1 MDDATP
7 PNLGASLWLDDTREA
22 PLGWD
27 RVHTAHQAIVS
38 LDTKVYEIASL
49 DHDLEYAR
57 SHNGQSGLAVVQW
70 MVKHNVWPTQAIRVH
85 SWNQDGTEAMLDLI
99 NQHGPY
105 ERLVRP
111 TPAPSWPD

>member
-7 PNLGASLWLDDTREA
+7 PDLGASLWLDDTREA
-22 PLGWD
+22 PSGWD
-27 RVHTAHQAIVS
+27 RVYNAQQAIVS
-38 LDTKVYEIASL
+38 LDAKTYKIASL

-57 SHNGQSGLAVVQW
+57 SHNCQTGLTVVQW
-70 MVKHNVWPTQAIRVH
+70 MVEHNAWPQEIRVH
-85 SWNQDGTEAMLDLI
+85 SWNPEGTEAMLDLI

-105 ERLVRP
+105 ERLVRS